1 MINDFNNI
9 EIPKGCLIAKQAPSF
24 AENSKNQFSLRKE
37 ILDQESRYVSSVDQE
52 WISNIISVMVAFNLE
67 ELKDPTIEF
76 GFGTLNE
83 FKSAI
88 VSELSD
94 ILPCRYCPL
103 VNSQCLP
110 ELRFDEEAQK
120 IRVIPRPTDYISPE
134 GLVNYFEPMEKPIQ
148 KTNYN
153 DLPLAY

>member
-24 AENSKNQFSLRKE
+24 AVNSKNQFSLRPE
-37 ILDQESRYVSSVDQE
+37 ILDQKSEYVNCIDQE

-67 ELKDPTIEF
+67 ELDDPTIEF
-76 GFGTLNE
+76 GYGTLNE

-88 VSELSD
+88 VSELSE
-94 ILPCRYCPL
+94 ILPCKYCPL
-103 VNSQCLP
+103 INTQCLP

-120 IRVIPRPTDYISPE
+120 IRVIPRPIDYISPE
-134 GLVNYFEPMEKPIQ
+134 GLVNYFEPMDDPIQ
-148 KTNYN
+148 KADYN
-153 DLPLAY
+153 DLPLAS